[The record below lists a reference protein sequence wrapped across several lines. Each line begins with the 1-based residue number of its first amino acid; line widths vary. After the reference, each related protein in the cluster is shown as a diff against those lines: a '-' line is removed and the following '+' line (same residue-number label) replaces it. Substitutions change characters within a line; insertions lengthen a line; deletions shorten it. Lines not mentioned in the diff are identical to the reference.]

1 MARKIKLL
9 LVEDEATLAGI
20 IADTLNDRGFEV
32 TIAGDGETG
41 LRRFRTAQPDVVVTD
56 IMMPCMDGFT
66 FVEHL
71 RRSGVRVPVLFLSA
85 RSSADDVVRGFETGG
100 NDYLRK
106 PFAISELVVRVKALL
121 GRGGEEQDE
130 RERVFPIGSFAFDV
144 SRGTLSGGGVCVEL
158 SARETE
164 LLARLVR
171 RVGEIVPTRTLLLD
185 IWGDDSYF
193 NARSLHVFITKLR
206 ARLSADLSVSI
217 VNARGVGYKL
227 MVEGGPFSKTKL

>member
-20 IADTLNDRGFEV
+20 IADTLGDRGFEV
-32 TIAGDGETG
+32 TVAGDGETG
-41 LRRFRTAQPDVVVTD
+41 LRRFRDVQPDVVVTD

-71 RRSGVRVPVLFLSA
+71 RRSGARVPVLFLSA

-100 NDYLRK
+100 GDYLRK
-106 PFAISELVVRVKALL
+106 PFAISELVVRIKALL
-121 GRGGEEQDE
+121 GRGEESGE
-130 RERVFPIGSFAFDV
+130 RERIFRIGRFTLDAD
-144 SRGTLSGGGVCVEL
+144 RGTLTHEASNGHPEQEL

-164 LLARLVR
+164 LLARLAR
-171 RVGEIVPTRTLLLD
+171 RVGDIVPTRTLLLD

-206 ARLSADLSVSI
+206 AHLSADRSVTI

-227 MVEGGPFSKTKL
+227 MVEN